1 MKSEVLQNVVDQLHK
16 EIGRSY
22 QTRVNLEADNRD
34 IARDV
39 LADRL
44 SREPS
49 TRKVIDEACR
59 YWIEHGTWP
68 LMDSEAGLWVSDRL
82 GEAYLLAG
90 WLHHNGFR
98 NDSKTENELL
108 EFFLVESWQ
117 PIGLRKTQARLVS

>member
-1 MKSEVLQNVVDQLHK
+1 MNDFLNSAVQRIHK

-34 IARDV
+34 IDREV

-44 SREPS
+44 SREPL
-49 TRKVIDEACR
+49 TRKALDDACR
-59 YWIEHGTWP
+59 YWIENGKWP
-68 LMDSEAGLWVSDRL
+68 MMDSEAGLWISDRL

-108 EFFLVESWQ
+108 DFFLVECWE
-117 PIGLRKTQARLVS
+117 PVGLRKTQARLVS